1 MNYITP
7 LEKRYSVKKFNDQKV
22 PKDVLERI
30 LKAGQLSAS
39 SLGLQPYKIY
49 ILESRESLEK
59 AADAFYNKSQIS
71 TCSHLILITAKTN
84 IEDSYIEG
92 YFRHISDVRG
102 VPRESLEGF
111 KKSIQGHREKVGPEN
126 LIHWSEKQGYI
137 VLGHLLMAAALEEVD
152 SSPMEG
158 FNSDLLA
165 EVLDIDLSIERPAVT
180 LALGYRA
187 EDDVFSTYKKVRK
200 LNEKLLT
207 YL

>member
-7 LEKRYSVKKFNDQKV
+7 LEKRYSVKKFSDQKV
-22 PKDVLERI
+22 PKDALERI

-49 ILESRESLEK
+49 ILESSESLEK
-59 AADAFYNKSQIS
+59 VADAFYNKSQIS

-92 YFRHISDVRG
+92 YFRHISEVREI
-102 VPRESLEGF
+102 PMESLEGF
-111 KKSIQGHREKVGPEN
+111 KTSIQGHREKVGTEN

-137 VLGHLLMAAALEEVD
+137 VLGHLIMAAALEEID

-158 FNSDLLA
+158 FNSDILA
-165 EVLDIDLSIERPAVT
+165 EALGIDTTLERPAVT

-187 EDDVFSTYKKVRK
+187 QDDVFSTLKKVRK
-200 LNEKLLT
+200 PNEKLLT

>member
-7 LEKRYSVKKFNDQKV
+7 LEKRYSVKKFSDQKV
-22 PKDVLERI
+22 PKDALERI

-49 ILESRESLEK
+49 ILESSESLEK
-59 AADAFYNKSQIS
+59 ASDAFYNKSQIS

-92 YFRHISDVRG
+92 YFRHISEVREI
-102 VPRESLEGF
+102 PMESLEGF
-111 KKSIQGHREKVGPEN
+111 KTSIQGHREKVGTEN

-137 VLGHLLMAAALEEVD
+137 VLGHLIMAAALEEID

-158 FNSDLLA
+158 FNSDILA
-165 EVLDIDLSIERPAVT
+165 EALGIDTTLERPAVT

-187 EDDVFSTYKKVRK
+187 QDDVFSTLKKVRK
-200 LNEKLLT
+200 PNEKLLT